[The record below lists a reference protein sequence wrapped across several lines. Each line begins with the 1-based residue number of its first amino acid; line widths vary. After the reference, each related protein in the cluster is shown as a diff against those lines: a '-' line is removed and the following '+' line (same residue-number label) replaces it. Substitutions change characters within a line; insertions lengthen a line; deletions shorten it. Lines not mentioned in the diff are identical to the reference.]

1 MRPVRQA
8 PTVSLSSADRTE
20 LETLAAG
27 GKGSPRHALRA
38 QIVLLAA
45 QGRTNGQIA
54 QALHVHPET
63 VTRWRQRFSVNR
75 LDALGRDAPR
85 SGSRTRI
92 PADLVERILRMTTTE
107 VSPAGKPWTTRS
119 LARALQVNHM
129 LVYRIWKANG
139 VAPSARR
146 EPGVAEAR
154 PSAGV
159 WADVLGAY
167 VGWPAAA
174 IVFGVGPR
182 SEPPDEPMEH
192 PRTEPESMVG
202 YVLSDQH
209 STPAGLANLLAG
221 VEENIPRASGTR
233 NSPHELLVFLRG
245 LEEITGQST
254 ALHVIFDR
262 PVDSASSRLVS
273 WLRAHPR
280 FHVLSVSP
288 GSPWH
293 LAVDTWIRTFRDLP
307 LHAHSFRGIPALAE
321 ALRRS
326 EGTSSAGRRFA
337 WTLAPALEVGPSMSP
352 TSVLHSLAPAVD
364 LPVRPR
370 APLAEDV
377 EKVPEPTAR

>member
-8 PTVSLSSADRTE
+8 PTVSLSSVDRAE

-45 QGRTNGQIA
+45 QGRTNGEIA

-75 LDALGRDAPR
+75 MDGLGRDAPR
-85 SGSRTRI
+85 SGSRSRI

-107 VSPAGKPWTTRS
+107 TSPTGKPWTTRS
-119 LARALQVNHM
+119 LAGVLQVNHM
-129 LVYRIWKANG
+129 LVHRIWKANG
-139 VAPSARR
+139 VAPSVRPK
-146 EPGVAEAR
+146 PGVAEVR

-192 PRTEPESMVG
+192 PRTEPEGMGG

-209 STPAGLANLLAG
+209 STPAGLANLLTG
-221 VEENIPRASGTR
+221 VEENLPRAAGAR

-245 LEEITGQST
+245 LEEITGRST

-262 PVDSASSRLVS
+262 PVDAASSRLVT

-280 FHVLSVSP
+280 FHVLSVSS

-293 LAVDTWIRTFRDLP
+293 LAVETWIRTFRDLP

-321 ALRRS
+321 ALRRR
-326 EGTSSAGRRFA
+326 EGTPSAGRRFA
-337 WTLAPALEVGPSMSP
+337 WTLAPALEVGPSLAL
-352 TSVLHSLAPAVD
+352 TSGAATLAAVGEG
-364 LPVRPR
+364 PVRPR
-370 APLAEDV
+370 SPVPEELP
-377 EKVPEPTAR
+377 KVPDPTAR